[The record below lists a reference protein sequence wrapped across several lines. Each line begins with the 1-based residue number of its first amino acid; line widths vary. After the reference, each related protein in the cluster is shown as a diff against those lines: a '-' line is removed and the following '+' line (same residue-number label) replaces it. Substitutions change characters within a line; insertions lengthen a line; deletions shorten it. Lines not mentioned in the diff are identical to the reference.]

1 MGLLTGGV
9 SISRGW
15 GNVRKILNGGWDVW
29 NSMYGRGE
37 AVKLD
42 LGGSGSGGVTD
53 SEITVYGFWV
63 KSWCNL
69 ISSTQAKR
77 KRSEQTGKAYGQC
90 KGERKPTATSNLLGY
105 FSGLAKVANLPSK
118 SDP

>member
-1 MGLLTGGV
+1 
-9 SISRGW
+9 
-15 GNVRKILNGGWDVW
+15 
-29 NSMYGRGE
+29 MYGRGE

-69 ISSTQAKR
+69 LSLTQAKR
-77 KRSEQTGKAYGQC
+77 KRSEQRKTSRQRETTS
-90 KGERKPTATSNLLGY
+90 KGRGEGSLALGGNRSLY
-105 FSGLAKVANLPSK
+105 VGTVKV
-118 SDP
+118 

>member
-1 MGLLTGGV
+1 
-9 SISRGW
+9 
-15 GNVRKILNGGWDVW
+15 
-29 NSMYGRGE
+29 MYGRGE

-90 KGERKPTATSNLLGY
+90 KVSES
-105 FSGLAKVANLPSK
+105 LPQQVTYWVISADWQK
-118 SDP
+118 